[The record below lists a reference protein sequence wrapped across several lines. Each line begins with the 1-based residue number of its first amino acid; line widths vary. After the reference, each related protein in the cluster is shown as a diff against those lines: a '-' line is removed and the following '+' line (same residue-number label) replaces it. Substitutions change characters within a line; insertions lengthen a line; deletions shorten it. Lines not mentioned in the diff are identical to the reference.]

1 MTKLATETITQL
13 HTHLDRLFE
22 YTEGFIELRPFKD
35 VGSGIDSAARRWMEL
50 DEFKQKAPSIIDYCR
65 RNYLA
70 CCIGL
75 LPRTSAGGT
84 AEFVESGCV
93 VWADCDDK
101 DYKGGRQEIYK
112 KIESLYPPPSAV
124 VRSGGGLHVYYYL
137 GEDTPAD
144 EIEEANRR
152 LAALVGGDKCHD
164 RARVLRLPLS
174 YHCKNPQKIYRLQ
187 FVTLEADLQYSILD
201 LLDEWPEV
209 ATSRPV
215 EIAKIDHIATAG
227 LSPQIRALMERFIG
241 IRDLWSG
248 IGKATG
254 DQTGSGYDY
263 AVARELIWYGADP
276 AEVADAIAYRVQER
290 GKSKPEIYYA
300 RTVGR
305 AVADVQR
312 FKQQQAESA
321 AVLGGETPQ
330 TEADQQ
336 TADQLVV
343 YPEGHKRA
351 GELINNLHN
360 VVAILSSDPRWLGK
374 IRYNNFKQRI
384 EIDSSSISD
393 TTSTAM
399 RLWLYRAY
407 GLQAAKDLMTDA
419 IEHVAQQNQYH
430 PVQQYLLD
438 LRWDGVQRLNTW
450 LHRLLGADSTPLNA
464 EIGTRWLV
472 QGVARVLCPGSQT
485 DGCLILQGAQGIG
498 KSSALRIL
506 ARQPEWYRD
515 SFIDIRTGR
524 DAYSKLAGVWI
535 YEFPELE
542 STRGR
547 DNNSVKAFLTQH
559 TDTYRPA
566 YARYEQEVPR
576 QVIFAGTTNDT
587 EILND
592 PTGSRRYWIAKCGA
606 CDFDKLRA
614 EADQLWAEAVHIYTT
629 WSDPTRWAWL
639 LDPAVND
646 EMAEIHEQ
654 YQQIDTWQEYI
665 EMWAAN
671 TEDLH
676 KNGVTVAEILQN
688 ALGMHPDKQS
698 TSYSTRVGKLLSTMG
713 WHKGGARKTVNGSRL
728 RLWYPPVL

>member
-1 MTKLATETITQL
+1 MTNKIANNSITQL
-13 HTHLDRLFE
+13 YEHLDRLFD
-22 YTEGFIELRPFKD
+22 YTEGLIELRPCKD
-35 VGSGIDSAARRWMEL
+35 VGSGIDSAARRWLEL
-50 DEFKQKAPSIIDYCR
+50 EEFKQKVPSIIDYCR

-75 LPRTSAGGT
+75 LPRTAAGGT
-84 AEFVESGCV
+84 AEYVESGCV

-101 DYKGGRQEIYK
+101 DFKGGRAEIYK
-112 KIESLYPPPSAV
+112 KIESLYPEPSAV

-152 LAALVGGDKCHD
+152 LAALIGGDNVHD

-174 YHCKNPQKIYRLQ
+174 YHCKDPQKIYRLQ
-187 FVTLEADLQYSILD
+187 FVSQNHTEHSILD

-215 EIAKIDHIATAG
+215 EIAKIQHIATAG
-227 LSPQIRALMERFIG
+227 LSAQIKALMERFIT
-241 IRDLWSG
+241 IRDLWAG

-290 GKSKPEIYYA
+290 GKSKPDKYYA

-305 AVADVQR
+305 AVADVAR
-312 FKQQQAESA
+312 FKRAQAESA
-321 AVLGGETPQ
+321 AVLDGQTPE

-336 TADQLVV
+336 TTDQLVC

-351 GELINNLHN
+351 GELIKNLHN
-360 VVAILSSDPRWLGK
+360 VVTILSTDPRWIGK
-374 IRYNNFKQRI
+374 IRYNSFKQRI
-384 EIDSSSISD
+384 EIDSHSITD

-407 GLQAAKDLMTDA
+407 GLQVAKDMMIDA
-419 IEHVAQQNQYH
+419 IEHTAQQNHYH

-438 LRWDGVQRLNTW
+438 LQWDGVQRINTW
-450 LHRLLGADSTPLNA
+450 LYRLMGADNTPLNA

-472 QGVARVLCPGSQT
+472 QGVARILTAGAQT

-506 ARQPEWYRD
+506 ARRQEWYRD

-535 YEFPELE
+535 YEFPELQ

-576 QVIFAGTTNDT
+576 QVIFAGTTNDI

-592 PTGSRRYWIAKCGA
+592 PTGSRRYWIVKCGA
-606 CDFDKLRA
+606 CHFDKLRS
-614 EADQLWAEAVHIYTT
+614 EADQLWAEAVHIYNT

-639 LDPAVND
+639 LDPKVLQA
-646 EMAEIHEQ
+646 MAEVHAEH
-654 YQQIDTWQEYI
+654 QQVDTWIEYI
-665 EMWAAN
+665 QCWAETHEGLQQGA
-671 TEDLH
+671 
-676 KNGVTVAEILQN
+676 TVADILQN
-688 ALGMHPDKQS
+688 AIGITPDRQNRS
-698 TSYSTRVGKLLSTMG
+698 TSIRLGTLLSNMG
-713 WHKGGARKTVNGSRL
+713 WSKNRRSINGSRVW
-728 RLWYPPVL
+728 LWYPPHDK

>member
-1 MTKLATETITQL
+1 MTNKIAKNNITQL
-13 HTHLDRLFE
+13 NEHLDHLFD
-22 YTEGFIELRPFKD
+22 YTEGLIELRPCKD
-35 VGSGIDSAARRWMEL
+35 LGSGIDSAARRWLEL
-50 DEFKQKAPSIIDYCR
+50 EEFKQKVPSIIDYCR

-75 LPRTSAGGT
+75 LPRTAAGGT
-84 AEFVESGCV
+84 AEYVESGCV

-101 DYKGGRQEIYK
+101 DFKGGRAEIYK
-112 KIESLYPPPSAV
+112 KIESLYPEPSAV

-152 LAALVGGDKCHD
+152 LAALIGGDNVHD

-174 YHCKNPQKIYRLQ
+174 YHCKDPQKIYRLQ
-187 FVTLEADLQYSILD
+187 FVSQNHTEHSILD

-215 EIAKIDHIATAG
+215 EIAKIQHIATAG
-227 LSPQIRALMERFIG
+227 LSAQIKALMSRFIG
-241 IRDLWSG
+241 IRDLWAG

-276 AEVADAIAYRVQER
+276 VEVADAIAYRVQER
-290 GKSKPEIYYA
+290 GKSKPDKYYA

-305 AVADVQR
+305 AVADVAR
-312 FKQQQAESA
+312 FKRAQAESA
-321 AVLGGETPQ
+321 AVLDGQTPES
-330 TEADQQ
+330 EADQQ
-336 TADQLVV
+336 TTEQLVC
-343 YPEGHKRA
+343 YPEEHRRA
-351 GELINNLHN
+351 GELIKNLHN
-360 VVAILSSDPRWLGK
+360 VVTILSIDPRWIGK
-374 IRYNNFKQRI
+374 IRYNSFKQRI
-384 EIDSSSISD
+384 EIDSSSITD

-407 GLQAAKDLMTDA
+407 GLQVAKDMMVDA

-438 LRWDGVQRLNTW
+438 QHWDGVQRLNTW
-450 LHRLLGADSTPLNA
+450 LHRLMGADNTPLNA

-472 QGVARVLCPGSQT
+472 QGVARILTAGAQT

-506 ARQPEWYRD
+506 ARRAEWYRD

-576 QVIFAGTTNDT
+576 QVIFAGTTNDI

-592 PTGSRRYWIAKCGA
+592 PTGSRRYWIVKCGV
-606 CDFDKLRA
+606 CHFDKLRA
-614 EADQLWAEAVHIYTT
+614 EADQLWAEAVHIYNT

-639 LDPAVND
+639 LDPAVSD
-646 EMAEIHEQ
+646 DMAEVHAEH
-654 YQQIDTWQEYI
+654 QQVDTWAEYI
-665 EMWAAN
+665 TSWANN
-671 TEDLH
+671 TEDLQH
-676 KNGVTVAEILQN
+676 GATVADILET
-688 ALGMHPDKQS
+688 ALGITADRQSRS
-698 TSYSTRVGKLLSTMG
+698 TSTRLGTLLSGMG
-713 WHKGGARKTVNGSRL
+713 WLKRRRSIDGARVW
-728 RLWYPPVL
+728 LWYPPHVK

>member
-1 MTKLATETITQL
+1 MTNKIAKNNITQL
-13 HTHLDRLFE
+13 NEHLDHLFD
-22 YTEGFIELRPFKD
+22 YTEGLIELRPCKD
-35 VGSGIDSAARRWMEL
+35 LGSGIDSAARRWLEL
-50 DEFKQKAPSIIDYCR
+50 EEFKQKVPSIIDYCR

-75 LPRTSAGGT
+75 LPRTAAGGT
-84 AEFVESGCV
+84 AEYVESGCV

-101 DYKGGRQEIYK
+101 DFKGGRAEIYK
-112 KIESLYPPPSAV
+112 KIESLYPEPSAV

-152 LAALVGGDKCHD
+152 LAALIGGDNVHD

-174 YHCKNPQKIYRLQ
+174 YHCKDPQKIYRLQ
-187 FVTLEADLQYSILD
+187 FVSQNHTEHSILD

-215 EIAKIDHIATAG
+215 EIAKIQHIATAG
-227 LSPQIRALMERFIG
+227 LSAQIKALMSRFIG
-241 IRDLWSG
+241 IRDLWAG

-276 AEVADAIAYRVQER
+276 VEVADAIAYRVQER
-290 GKSKPEIYYA
+290 GKSKPDKYYA

-305 AVADVQR
+305 AVADVAR
-312 FKQQQAESA
+312 FKRAQAESA
-321 AVLGGETPQ
+321 AVLDGQTPES
-330 TEADQQ
+330 EADQQ
-336 TADQLVV
+336 TTEQLVC
-343 YPEGHKRA
+343 YPEEHRRA
-351 GELINNLHN
+351 GELIKNLHN
-360 VVAILSSDPRWLGK
+360 VVTILSTDPRWIGK
-374 IRYNNFKQRI
+374 IRYNSFKQRI
-384 EIDSSSISD
+384 EIDSSSITD

-407 GLQAAKDLMTDA
+407 GLQVAKDMMVDA

-438 LRWDGVQRLNTW
+438 QHWDGVQRLNTW
-450 LHRLLGADSTPLNA
+450 LHRLMGADNTPLNA

-472 QGVARVLCPGSQT
+472 QGVARILTAGAQT

-506 ARQPEWYRD
+506 ARRAEWYRD

-576 QVIFAGTTNDT
+576 QVIFAGTTNDI

-592 PTGSRRYWIAKCGA
+592 PTGSRRYWIVKCGV
-606 CDFDKLRA
+606 CHFDKLRA
-614 EADQLWAEAVHIYTT
+614 EADQLWAEAVHIYNT

-639 LDPAVND
+639 LDPAVSD
-646 EMAEIHEQ
+646 DMAEVHAEH
-654 YQQIDTWQEYI
+654 QQVDTWAEYI
-665 EMWAAN
+665 TSWANN
-671 TEDLH
+671 TENLQH
-676 KNGVTVAEILQN
+676 GATVADILET
-688 ALGMHPDKQS
+688 ALGITADRQSRS
-698 TSYSTRVGKLLSTMG
+698 TSTRLGTLLSGMG
-713 WHKGGARKTVNGSRL
+713 WLKRRRSIDGARVW
-728 RLWYPPVL
+728 LWYPPHVK

>member
-1 MTKLATETITQL
+1 MTKKLVDSSITQL
-13 HTHLDRLFE
+13 HTHIDRLFE
-22 YTEGFIELRPFKD
+22 YTDGLIELRPFKD
-35 VGSGIDSAARRWMEL
+35 VGTGIDSNARRWL
-50 DEFKQKAPSIIDYCR
+50 DLKQFKQKIPDIINYCR

-75 LPRTSAGGT
+75 LPRTAAGGT
-84 AEFVESGCV
+84 ADYVESGCV

-101 DYKGGRQEIYK
+101 DYKGGRAEIYK
-112 KIESLYPPPSAV
+112 KIESLYPQPSAV

-152 LAALVGGDKCHD
+152 LAALINGDKCHD

-174 YHCKNPQKIYRLQ
+174 YHCKNPQKIMRLQ
-187 FVTLEADLQYSILD
+187 FVTLEPQREHSILD
-201 LLDEWPEV
+201 LLDEWPE
-209 ATSRPV
+209 THNSRPV

-227 LSPQIRALMERFIG
+227 LSVQIKALMQRFIG

-276 AEVADAIAYRVQER
+276 KEVADAIAYRVQER
-290 GKSKPEIYYA
+290 GKTKPEKYYA

-305 AVADVQR
+305 AVADVNR
-312 FKQQQAESA
+312 FKRAQAEA
-321 AVLGGETPQ
+321 VAVLDGETPA
-330 TEADQQ
+330 TEAEQI
-336 TADQLVV
+336 TSDQLIC
-343 YPEGHKRA
+343 YPEGHRRA
-351 GELINNLHN
+351 GDLIKNLHN
-360 VVAILSSDPRWLGK
+360 VVTILNTDSRWIDK
-374 IRYNNFKQRI
+374 IKYNSFKQRI
-384 EIDSSSISD
+384 ELDSRSISD
-393 TTSTAM
+393 TTSTAL

-407 GLQAAKDLMTDA
+407 GLQVAKDMMIDA
-419 IEHVAQQNQYH
+419 IEHVAQQNHYH

-438 LRWDGVQRLNTW
+438 QQWDGVQRLGTW
-450 LHRLLGADSTPLNA
+450 LHRLMGAEQSPLNA

-472 QGVARVLCPGSQT
+472 QGVARILSAGAQT
-485 DGCLILQGAQGIG
+485 DGCLILQGPQGIG

-506 ARQPEWYRD
+506 ARRAEWYRD

-566 YARYEQEVPR
+566 YARYEQEVAR
-576 QVIFAGTTNDT
+576 QVIFAGTTNDI
-587 EILND
+587 EILKD
-592 PTGSRRYWIAKCGA
+592 PTGSRRYWIVKCGV
-606 CDFDKLRA
+606 CDFDGLRA
-614 EADQLWAEAVHIYTT
+614 EADQLWAEAVHIYNT
-629 WSDPTRWAWL
+629 WSHPTRWAWI
-639 LDPAVND
+639 LDPQVAD
-646 EMAEIHEQ
+646 DMAEVHAEH
-654 YQQIDTWQEYI
+654 QQIDSWQEYI
-665 EMWAAN
+665 EVWAAGYS
-671 TEDLH
+671 DID
-676 KNGVTVAEILQN
+676 KGVSVVDILQN
-688 ALGMHPDKQS
+688 ALGITPDRQNRS
-698 TSYSTRVGKLLSTMG
+698 TSTRLGSLLSSMN
-713 WHKGGARKTVNGSRL
+713 WKKYRRYVNGSRIW
-728 RLWYPPVL
+728 LWFPPKMG

>member
-1 MTKLATETITQL
+1 MTNKIAKNNITQL
-13 HTHLDRLFE
+13 NEHLDHLFD
-22 YTEGFIELRPFKD
+22 YTEGLIELRPCKD
-35 VGSGIDSAARRWMEL
+35 LGSGIDSAARRWLEL
-50 DEFKQKAPSIIDYCR
+50 EEFKQKVPSIIDYCR

-75 LPRTSAGGT
+75 LPRTAAGGT
-84 AEFVESGCV
+84 AEYVESGCV

-101 DYKGGRQEIYK
+101 DFKGGRAEIYK
-112 KIESLYPPPSAV
+112 KIESLYPEPSAV

-152 LAALVGGDKCHD
+152 LAALIGGDNVHD

-174 YHCKNPQKIYRLQ
+174 YHCKDPQKIYRLQ
-187 FVTLEADLQYSILD
+187 FVSQNHTEHSILD

-215 EIAKIDHIATAG
+215 EIAKIQHIATAG
-227 LSPQIRALMERFIG
+227 LSAQIKALMSRFIG
-241 IRDLWSG
+241 IRDLWAG

-276 AEVADAIAYRVQER
+276 VEVADAIAYRVQER
-290 GKSKPEIYYA
+290 GKSKPDKYYA

-305 AVADVQR
+305 AVADVAR
-312 FKQQQAESA
+312 FKRAQAESA
-321 AVLGGETPQ
+321 AVLDGQTPES
-330 TEADQQ
+330 EAHQQ
-336 TADQLVV
+336 TTEQLVC
-343 YPEGHKRA
+343 YPEEHRRA
-351 GELINNLHN
+351 GELIKNLHN
-360 VVAILSSDPRWLGK
+360 VVTILSTDPRWTGK
-374 IRYNNFKQRI
+374 IRYNSFKQRI
-384 EIDSSSISD
+384 EIDSSSITD

-407 GLQAAKDLMTDA
+407 GLQVAKDMMVDA

-438 LRWDGVQRLNTW
+438 QKWDGVQRLNTW
-450 LHRLLGADSTPLNA
+450 LSRLMGADNTPLNA

-472 QGVARVLCPGSQT
+472 QGVARILTAGAQT

-506 ARQPEWYRD
+506 ARRAEWYRD

-576 QVIFAGTTNDT
+576 QVIFAGTTNDI

-592 PTGSRRYWIAKCGA
+592 PTGSRRYWIVKCGV
-606 CDFDKLRA
+606 CHFDKLRA
-614 EADQLWAEAVHIYTT
+614 EADQLWAEAVHIYNT

-639 LDPAVND
+639 LDPAVSD
-646 EMAEIHEQ
+646 DMAEVHAEH
-654 YQQIDTWQEYI
+654 QQVDTWAEYI
-665 EMWAAN
+665 TSWANN
-671 TEDLH
+671 TEDLQH
-676 KNGVTVAEILQN
+676 GATVADILET
-688 ALGMHPDKQS
+688 ALGITADRQSRS
-698 TSYSTRVGKLLSTMG
+698 TSTRLGTLLSGMG
-713 WHKGGARKTVNGSRL
+713 WLKRRRSIDGARVW
-728 RLWYPPVL
+728 LWYPPHVK